1 MKLADRIKS
10 GISLYIRY
18 NDWFLFLSCTAAAAY
33 GIILVYS
40 AAASQNGQSREYLV
54 QTVSFLIGV
63 AAALVIS
70 RIDYEIIC
78 RLWPF
83 LSGISLFLVLL
94 TFTPLG
100 LKVADDQA
108 WLYIPVIGTFQPSE
122 LLKITFIISFANHL
136 SKVQHK
142 MNELRTA
149 LLLCLHGAV
158 PVLLIFKQGDD
169 GTALVFICIFASMLF
184 IAGLRPLYFLIGA
197 TAGAAAVP
205 VAWNMMDEL
214 KKARFLCL
222 IFVEKYADNVGWQQ
236 NLALI
241 AIGSG
246 KLWGVGYLKGG
257 NQYLYARNT
266 DFIFTVAAGEF
277 GFMGGLAL
285 FAILIL
291 ILLALYRSILAARDL
306 QGMLLCGGL
315 MALIGFQSL
324 INLGMNL
331 RLLPVIGIPL
341 PFFSR
346 GGSSLATLFIGVGV
360 ALSVYYSGK
369 TRSHDTIFTN
379 NRY

>member
-1 MKLADRIKS
+1 LKLADRIKS

-331 RLLPVIGIPL
+331 RLLPVIGITL

>member
-1 MKLADRIKS
+1 MKLADRKKS

-291 ILLALYRSILAARDL
+291 ILLALYRSILAACDL

-331 RLLPVIGIPL
+331 RLLPVIGITL

>member
-1 MKLADRIKS
+1 
-10 GISLYIRY
+10 
-18 NDWFLFLSCTAAAAY
+18 
-33 GIILVYS
+33 
-40 AAASQNGQSREYLV
+40 
-54 QTVSFLIGV
+54 
-63 AAALVIS
+63 
-70 RIDYEIIC
+70 
-78 RLWPF
+78 
-83 LSGISLFLVLL
+83 
-94 TFTPLG
+94 
-100 LKVADDQA
+100 
-108 WLYIPVIGTFQPSE
+108 
-122 LLKITFIISFANHL
+122 
-136 SKVQHK
+136 
-142 MNELRTA
+142 
-149 LLLCLHGAV
+149 
-158 PVLLIFKQGDD
+158 
-169 GTALVFICIFASMLF
+169 
-184 IAGLRPLYFLIGA
+184 
-197 TAGAAAVP
+197 
-205 VAWNMMDEL
+205 MMDEL

-222 IFVEKYADNVGWQQ
+222 IFVEKYTDNVGWQQ

-331 RLLPVIGIPL
+331 RLLPVIGITL

>member
-40 AAASQNGQSREYLV
+40 ASASQSGQSREYLV
-54 QTVSFLIGV
+54 QMVSFLIGI

-78 RLWPF
+78 KLWPF

-136 SKVQHK
+136 SKVHHRI
-142 MNELRTA
+142 NELRTA

-169 GTALVFICIFASMLF
+169 GTALVFICIFVSMLF

-222 IFVEKYADNVGWQQ
+222 IFVEKYTDNVGWQQ

-331 RLLPVIGIPL
+331 RLLPVIGITL

-379 NRY
+379 KRY

>member
-169 GTALVFICIFASMLF
+169 GTALVFICIFVSMLF

-331 RLLPVIGIPL
+331 RLLPVIGITL

>member
-266 DFIFTVAAGEF
+266 DFIFTVAAEEF

-331 RLLPVIGIPL
+331 RLLPVIGITL

-346 GGSSLATLFIGVGV
+346 GGSSLTTLFLGVGV
-360 ALSVYYSGK
+360 ALSVYYSSK
-369 TRSHDTIFTN
+369 TRLRDTIFTN
-379 NRY
+379 KRY

>member
-169 GTALVFICIFASMLF
+169 GTALVFICIFVSMLF

-222 IFVEKYADNVGWQQ
+222 IFVEKYTDNVGWQQ

-266 DFIFTVAAGEF
+266 DFIFTVAAEEF

-331 RLLPVIGIPL
+331 RLLPVIGITL

>member
-169 GTALVFICIFASMLF
+169 GTALVFICIFASRF

-197 TAGAAAVP
+197 AAEP
-205 VAWNMMDEL
+205 P
-214 KKARFLCL
+214 RSRR
-222 IFVEKYADNVGWQQ
+222 VE
-236 NLALI
+236 
-241 AIGSG
+241 
-246 KLWGVGYLKGG
+246 
-257 NQYLYARNT
+257 
-266 DFIFTVAAGEF
+266 
-277 GFMGGLAL
+277 
-285 FAILIL
+285 
-291 ILLALYRSILAARDL
+291 
-306 QGMLLCGGL
+306 
-315 MALIGFQSL
+315 
-324 INLGMNL
+324 
-331 RLLPVIGIPL
+331 
-341 PFFSR
+341 
-346 GGSSLATLFIGVGV
+346 
-360 ALSVYYSGK
+360 
-369 TRSHDTIFTN
+369 HDG
-379 NRY
+379 RA

>member
-331 RLLPVIGIPL
+331 RLSPVIGITL

-346 GGSSLATLFIGVGV
+346 GGSSLTTLFLGVGV
-360 ALSVYYSGK
+360 ALSVYYSSK
-369 TRSHDTIFTN
+369 TRLRDTIFTN
-379 NRY
+379 KRY

>member
-142 MNELRTA
+142 MNELRAA

-331 RLLPVIGIPL
+331 RLLPVIGITL

>member
-1 MKLADRIKS
+1 MKLADRKKS

-331 RLLPVIGIPL
+331 RLLPVIGITL

>member
-1 MKLADRIKS
+1 LKLADRIKS

-142 MNELRTA
+142 MNELRAA

-331 RLLPVIGIPL
+331 RLLPVIGITL

>member
-331 RLLPVIGIPL
+331 RLLPVIGITL

>member
-331 RLLPVIGIPL
+331 RLSPVIGITL

-346 GGSSLATLFIGVGV
+346 GGSSLTTLFLGVGV
-360 ALSVYYSGK
+360 ALSVYYSSK

-379 NRY
+379 KRY

>member
-1 MKLADRIKS
+1 MKLADRKKS

-169 GTALVFICIFASMLF
+169 GTALVFICIFVSMLF

-222 IFVEKYADNVGWQQ
+222 IFVEKYTDNVGWQQ

-266 DFIFTVAAGEF
+266 DFIFTVAAEEF

-331 RLLPVIGIPL
+331 RLLPVIGITL